1 MPDLS
6 LYQVGWFTQKL
17 ADTFSVIL
25 LRHVTNDKVIVTYLL
40 FVLLELLFLI
50 FFQDMN
56 EINDQLD
63 KEKIISID
71 EDLLPRTLFLV
82 NSKR

>member
-40 FVLLELLFLI
+40 FVLLELLFLN